1 MVCNVWYTTTNN
13 EEWMNE
19 WFTGSLYRSNRLG
32 SPQPVYVWVN
42 VGCVG
47 GVVGY
52 FVPTNKEKNED
63 RDVMSYRYY
72 EWRIPSPRR
81 TGTGICVWMFEKC
94 EKTRFR
100 RTWIVVVVSCCC
112 TKQNVWRRKRSANVG
127 KNETTIEGIII
138 VFRSCCMCIHFR
150 EYIHCSHMPIVR
162 QFCSNEVTNSGVP
175 YELCVINA
183 PISIWVT
190 NRGLV
195 SFIRHRKSHC
205 HLLYHW
211 RTTNGGFVWK
221 RSHERDQ
228 QCHV

>member
-1 MVCNVWYTTTNN
+1 MNDSPVRCVGPIVWDHHNQCMC
-13 EEWMNE
+13 EWM
-19 WFTGSLYRSNRLG
+19 LDAL
-32 SPQPVYVWVN
+32 
-42 VGCVG
+42 
-47 GVVGY
+47 VGY

-63 RDVMSYRYY
+63 CDVVPLLRMTNSKSASYWYRNPCLDVWKMS
-72 EWRIPSPRR
+72 
-81 TGTGICVWMFEKC
+81 EKNTFPPNLDPYC
-94 EKTRFR
+94 C
-100 RTWIVVVVSCCC
+100 CCC

-138 VFRSCCMCIHFR
+138 VFRNCCKCIHFR
-150 EYIHCSHMPIVR
+150 EYIHCSHRPIVR

-211 RTTNGGFVWK
+211 RTTNGGFVLK